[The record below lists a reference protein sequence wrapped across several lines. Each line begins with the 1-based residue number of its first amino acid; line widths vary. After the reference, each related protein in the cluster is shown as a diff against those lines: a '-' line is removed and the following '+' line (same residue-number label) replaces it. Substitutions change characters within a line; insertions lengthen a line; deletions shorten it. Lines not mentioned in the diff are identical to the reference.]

1 MMSEARR
8 ASSSSHRCLA
18 RKPLCLTVTASL
30 VAVMW
35 SVAGIGQ
42 LRRCEPV
49 EGANNGGDERVATA
63 VAGIVEDVK
72 LTGAPPLRQLPRGI
86 QRAADVV
93 AAVDQDA
100 GNAVQCRGI
109 TEQLV
114 LSEEG
119 RVPPV

>member
-1 MMSEARR
+1 M
-8 ASSSSHRCLA
+8 
-18 RKPLCLTVTASL
+18 TAIDHKIIPTS
-30 VAVMW
+30 
-35 SVAGIGQ
+35 

-49 EGANNGGDERVATA
+49 EGADNGGDERVSTA

-100 GNAVQCRGI
+100 GNAVQSRCI

-114 LSEEG
+114 LPEKG
-119 RVPPV
+119 GVPPVVRDQ